1 MTPLLSQH
9 PEGLATQTQKIKGVE
24 YEERKIDIRV
34 NGIMP
39 LFTAK
44 RLSIDHFSL
53 QVIQI
58 CCKSLILLDEQKIN
72 YKLIQY
78 FTADGGNGGR

>member
-1 MTPLLSQH
+1 MTPPPLSQH

-24 YEERKIDIRV
+24 YEERKIDIHV

-44 RLSIDHFSL
+44 R
-53 QVIQI
+53 
-58 CCKSLILLDEQKIN
+58 
-72 YKLIQY
+72 
-78 FTADGGNGGR
+78 R